1 MLNKVYK
8 YHLLLYSIYKHF
20 GGRIFY
26 GRQAEEA
33 KCEEN
38 IVDTTSLRMSKL
50 ISKRLI
56 KWATREEVE
65 AQIKNP
71 DYRRLYRR
79 ISEEGLRICKYLDD
93 NPKLITKH
101 LLKS

>member
-1 MLNKVYK
+1 MRNLYK

-20 GGRIFY
+20 GKSIFY
-26 GRQAEEA
+26 GREAEEA
-33 KCEEN
+33 KYKAN
-38 IVDTTSLRMSKL
+38 IVDTTNLRMSTLIRKKL
-50 ISKRLI
+50 IV
-56 KWATREEVE
+56 WATREEVE
-65 AQIKNP
+65 AQVKKP

-79 ISEEGLRICKYLDD
+79 ISEEGLSICKYLDD